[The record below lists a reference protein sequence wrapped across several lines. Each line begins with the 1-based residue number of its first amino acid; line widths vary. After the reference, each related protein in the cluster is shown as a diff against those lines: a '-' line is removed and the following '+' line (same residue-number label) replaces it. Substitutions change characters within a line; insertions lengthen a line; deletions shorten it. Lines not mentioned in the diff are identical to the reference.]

1 MARRFPVV
9 SSDWLSRASLLGAA
23 LLVLVGALVLV
34 GWVQGIDALVQL
46 QPDYAPMQPNM
57 ALSLIAIGIVLLA
70 LEWEAHRLVWLAV
83 LPAAMG
89 LLTILQYVAG
99 WNLSIDEF
107 LLQVHI
113 TVDPSAP
120 GRMSRLTA
128 LALFITGLGLLWF
141 DRPLLPRLRPWLIS
155 LAASL
160 VIAIGL
166 EPLIGWLLGLSTTSV
181 WVLNIRPAPLNGLS
195 LVLLGHLLLSRAW
208 RDDPDRAAGLPSWL
222 PVPVVAAGVML
233 TLLFTAA
240 LHHRETGFIRSTTQL
255 TINNAAIVLNYE
267 LDNEAKTLQRMAARW
282 MQTGQ
287 LTADIRNREGAAFRE
302 DFPALRSLTWI
313 DQTGYTRWVFPEKGN
328 EHLLDYDHGKDVLHR
343 ELIAQVQ
350 TTGKLAF
357 SRLVQLPL
365 GGQGF
370 LICAPLPAADSSN
383 SQVLMGEFF
392 YPVLLE
398 TVEKRLH
405 LSALY
410 AVTIDIDGQ
419 RVFEQFP
426 PDPVRAGLR
435 EESVFNLFN
444 QRLRISL
451 TPSEVALRRGRQ
463 LFPELVTGLGLGLSV
478 LLGVIVNLA
487 RTAHVRRRAA
497 EQVNKR
503 LVAENEERRRAEQA
517 LRASQAATRK
527 LSLVASSTD
536 NLVAITQ
543 ATGHLEWINDSF
555 VRLFGFNLT
564 EVIGRPLTQ
573 LLVSPD
579 TDPPTVSRLRD
590 ALQRKVPF
598 HADLVC
604 HARDGRRYHLHLDLQ
619 PVHNEASAV
628 ENFIAILTDI
638 TARVETENYLRR
650 AKEEADDASRAKSE
664 FLASMSHEIRTPMN
678 GVIGMTSL
686 LLETPLNAEQR
697 DCVNIIRSSGDAL
710 LAIIKDILDFSK
722 IESGM
727 MELERQPFEL
737 AGCIEEALDMFA
749 VQAAVKHIDLAYF
762 TDPGVPAW
770 IVGDVTRLRQIIV
783 NLLNN
788 AVKFT
793 PRGCVSVEVSPA
805 EMPPPGPHQGS
816 GTVPTPAAGPATAL
830 AEPCRIE
837 IAVRDTGIG
846 IPQEKRK
853 LLFKLFSQ
861 VDSSTTRKYGGTGLG
876 LAICQRLCAL
886 MGGEIRVESEP
897 GRGSV
902 FAFTIPV
909 QPMPLSGPP
918 PASAFP
924 AALQGCSVLVVDGH
938 AASRRFLTNTLTGAG
953 LACETAESVQAAR
966 MLAARIQPPVLLI
979 VDHLLPDGEGRQLVL
994 DLRKHWRQPLL
1005 PVLLLLSA
1013 GEPIPRALLA
1023 ELAPVLP
1030 LVKPLKVTPLLL
1042 TIRSFFVTPA
1052 TPAVAAAES
1061 RLLSDD
1067 IPLDILLVE
1076 DNPVNRS
1083 VALGQLGRLGY
1094 KAYAAANGREAIN
1107 AFETRDYD
1115 LVMMD
1120 LQMPTMDGLEATREL
1135 RRRLPSERQPCII
1148 ALTANAVQGD
1158 REECLAAGMNDYLTK
1173 PLKLDVLAAAIRRNF
1188 SPKASA

>member
-1 MARRFPVV
+1 MARRFPVLP
-9 SSDWLSRASLLGAA
+9 SDRLSRASLLGAA
-23 LLVLVGALVLV
+23 LLVLVGALVLL
-34 GWVQGIDALVQL
+34 GWMQGIDALVQL
-46 QPDYAPMQPNM
+46 APDYAPMQPNM
-57 ALSLIAIGIVLLA
+57 ALGLIALGIVLLA

-83 LPAAMG
+83 LPAAVG
-89 LLTILQYVAG
+89 FLTIFQYVAG

-113 TVDPSAP
+113 PVDPSAP

-128 LALFITGLGLLWF
+128 LALCLSGLGLLWC
-141 DRPLLPRLRPWLIS
+141 DRPLLPRLRPWMIS
-155 LAASL
+155 LVASL
-160 VIAIGL
+160 VIVIGL
-166 EPLIGWLLGLSTTSV
+166 EPLLGGLLGLSSTSM
-181 WVLNIRPAPLNGLS
+181 WGLNIRPAPLNGLA
-195 LVLLGHLLLSRAW
+195 LVLLGHLLLSRVW
-208 RDDPDRAAGLPSWL
+208 RDDPDRVTGDLPSWL

-240 LHHRETGFIRSTTQL
+240 LHHREMDFIRSTTQL
-255 TINNAAIVLNYE
+255 TINNAAVVLNYE
-267 LDNEAKTLQRMAARW
+267 LDNEAKTLQRMASRW
-282 MQTGQ
+282 TQTGQ
-287 LTADIRNREGAAFRE
+287 LTADIRNREGAAYRE

-313 DQTGYTRWVFPEKGN
+313 DQTGYTRWVFPEQGN
-328 EHLLDYDHGKDVLHR
+328 EHLLNYDHGKDALHR
-343 ELIAQVQ
+343 GLIAQVGA
-350 TTGKLAF
+350 TGKLAF
-357 SRLVQLPL
+357 SRLVPLPL

-370 LICAPLPAADSSN
+370 FICAPLSEADGSN
-383 SQVLMGEFF
+383 PQVLLGEFF

-419 RVFEQFP
+419 RVFDQFP

-435 EESVFNLFN
+435 EDSVFNLFG
-444 QRLRISL
+444 QRIRISL
-451 TPSEVALRRGRQ
+451 TPSEAALRRSRQ

-487 RTAHVRRRAA
+487 RTAHMRRRAA
-497 EQVNKR
+497 EQANKR

-517 LRASQAATRK
+517 LRISQASTRK

-543 ATGHLEWINDSF
+543 ATGQLEWINDSF
-555 VRLFGFNLT
+555 VRLLGFKLT
-564 EVIGRPLTQ
+564 EVIGRHLTQ
-573 LLVSPD
+573 LLVGPD

-598 HADLVC
+598 KADLAC
-604 HARDGRRYHLHLDLQ
+604 HARDGRRFHLHLDLQ
-619 PVHNEASAV
+619 PVHSETSVV

-686 LLETPLNAEQR
+686 LLETPLTVEQR
-697 DCVNIIRSSGDAL
+697 DCVNTIRSSGDAL

-722 IESGM
+722 IESGK

-737 AGCIEEALDMFA
+737 ARCIEEALDMFTP
-749 VQAAVKHIDLAYF
+749 QAAAKHINLAYF
-762 TDPGVPAW
+762 IDPGVPAW

-793 PRGCVSVEVSPA
+793 PRGYVSIEVSPA
-805 EMPPPGPHQGS
+805 GSSPDAPP
-816 GTVPTPAAGPATAL
+816 VPPAAET
-830 AEPCRIE
+830 CRIE

-853 LLFKLFSQ
+853 LLFKPFSQ

-876 LAICQRLCAL
+876 LVICQRLCSL
-886 MGGEIRVESEP
+886 MGGEIRAESDP

-909 QPMPLSGPP
+909 QPMPSFGPP
-918 PASAFP
+918 PVSALP
-924 AALQGCSVLVVDGH
+924 AALQGSLVLVVDGH
-938 AASRRFLTNTLTGAG
+938 AASRRFLTNTLTEAG
-953 LACETAESVQAAR
+953 LACEAAESIQAAR
-966 MLAARIQPPVLLI
+966 LLAERMPPPLLLV
-979 VDHLLPDGEGRQLVL
+979 VDHSLPDGEGRQLVD
-994 DLRKHWRQPLL
+994 DLRKHWQQPLL

-1030 LVKPLKVTPLLL
+1030 LVKPLKYTPLLL
-1042 TIRSFFVTPA
+1042 TIRSFFVPPSAPA
-1052 TPAVAAAES
+1052 AAVATS
-1061 RLLSDD
+1061 RRLSDD
-1067 IPLDILLVE
+1067 IPLAILLVE
-1076 DNPVNRS
+1076 DNPLNRS
-1083 VALGQLGRLGY
+1083 VALSQLQRLGY
-1094 KAYAAANGREAIN
+1094 RADAAGDGLEAIN
-1107 AFETRDYD
+1107 AFVSRDYD

-1148 ALTANAVQGD
+1148 AITANAILGD
-1158 REECLAAGMNDYLTK
+1158 REGCLAAGMNDYLTK
-1173 PLKLDVLAAAIRRNF
+1173 PLKLEVLAAAIRRNF
-1188 SPKASA
+1188 APQASA

>member
-9 SSDWLSRASLLGAA
+9 PSDWLSRASLLGAA
-23 LLVLVGALVLV
+23 LLVLVGVLVLV

-46 QPDYAPMQPNM
+46 QPEYAPMQPNM

-70 LEWEAHRLVWLAV
+70 LEWKAHRLVWLAV
-83 LPAAMG
+83 LPAAVG

-128 LALFITGLGLLWF
+128 LTLFLSGLDLLWF
-141 DRPLLPRLRPWLIS
+141 DRPLLPRLRPWMIS

-166 EPLIGWLLGLSTTSV
+166 EPLIGGLLGLSTTSV
-181 WVLNIRPAPLNGLS
+181 WGLNIRPAPLNGLS
-195 LVLLGHLLLSRAW
+195 LVLLGLLLLSRVW
-208 RDDPDRAAGLPSWL
+208 RDDPDRADGLPGWL
-222 PVPVVAAGVML
+222 PVPVAAAGVML

-240 LHHRETGFIRSTTQL
+240 LHHREAGFIRSTTQL

-287 LTADIRNREGAAFRE
+287 LTVDIRNREGAAYRD

-328 EHLLDYDHGKDVLHR
+328 EHLLDYDHGKDALHR
-343 ELIAQVQ
+343 ALIAQVQ
-350 TTGKLAF
+350 TTGKLAL

-365 GGQGF
+365 GGRGF
-370 LICAPLPAADSSN
+370 LICAPLPGADGSN
-383 SQVLMGEFF
+383 PQVLMGEFF

-398 TVEKRLH
+398 AVEKRLH

-444 QRLRISL
+444 QRIRISL
-451 TPSEVALRRGRQ
+451 TPSELALRRGRQ

-478 LLGVIVNLA
+478 LLGVIVHLA

-497 EQVNKR
+497 EQANKR

-517 LRASQAATRK
+517 LRVSQAATRK

-555 VRLFGFNLT
+555 VRLLGFKLT
-564 EVIGRPLTQ
+564 EVIGRHLMQ

-579 TDPPTVSRLRD
+579 TDPPTVSSLRD
-590 ALQRKVPF
+590 ALQRKVPL

-604 HARDGRRYHLHLDLQ
+604 HARDGRRFHLHLDLQ
-619 PVHNEASAV
+619 PVHGETSAV
-628 ENFIAILTDI
+628 DNFIAILTDI
-638 TARVETENYLRR
+638 TARVETENYLRH
-650 AKEEADDASRAKSE
+650 AKEEADAASRAKSE

-686 LLETPLNAEQR
+686 LLDTPLTAEQR
-697 DCVNIIRSSGDAL
+697 DCVNTIRTSGDAL

-722 IESGM
+722 IESGK

-737 AGCIEEALDMFA
+737 AACIEEALDMFA

-762 TDPGVPAW
+762 IDPGVPAR

-793 PRGCVSVEVSPA
+793 PRGYVSIEVTPTEA
-805 EMPPPGPHQGS
+805 PPDAPH
-816 GTVPTPAAGPATAL
+816 APATA
-830 AEPCRIE
+830 EPCLIE

-853 LLFKLFSQ
+853 LLFKPFSQ

-876 LAICQRLCAL
+876 LVICQRLCGL

-902 FAFTIPV
+902 FVFTIPV
-909 QPMPLSGPP
+909 QPEPLSGPP
-918 PASAFP
+918 PAGALP
-924 AALQGCSVLVVDGH
+924 AALQGCSVMVVAGH
-938 AASRRFLTNTLTGAG
+938 AANRRFLTNTLTGAG
-953 LACETAESVQAAR
+953 LACATAESVQAAR
-966 MLAARIQPPVLLI
+966 MLAERIQPPVLLI
-979 VDHLLPDGEGRQLVL
+979 VDHLLPDGEGRQLAI
-994 DLRKHWRQPLL
+994 DLRKLWRQPLL
-1005 PVLLLLSA
+1005 PVLVLLSS
-1013 GEPIPRALLA
+1013 GESIPRALLA

-1030 LVKPLKVTPLLL
+1030 FVKPLKRAPLLVA
-1042 TIRSFFVTPA
+1042 IRSFFVPPA
-1052 TPAVAAAES
+1052 TLAAATTGN
-1061 RLLSDD
+1061 RLLGDE
-1067 IPLDILLVE
+1067 IPIDILLVE

-1083 VALGQLGRLGY
+1083 VALGLLGRLGY
-1094 KAYAAANGREAIN
+1094 KASAAANGREAIN

-1135 RRRLPSERQPCII
+1135 RRCLPSKRQPCII
-1148 ALTANAVQGD
+1148 ALTANAVLGD

-1173 PLKLDVLAAAIRRNF
+1173 PLKLDMLAAAIRRNF
-1188 SPKASA
+1188 TPKASA

>member
-57 ALSLIAIGIVLLA
+57 ALSLIATGIVLLA
-70 LEWEAHRLVWLAV
+70 LEWEAHQLVWLAV
-83 LPAAMG
+83 LPAAVG

-128 LALFITGLGLLWF
+128 LALFISGLGLLWF
-141 DRPLLPRLRPWLIS
+141 DRPLLPRLRPWMIS

-166 EPLIGWLLGLSTTSV
+166 EPMIGGLLGMSTTSV
-181 WVLNIRPAPLNGLS
+181 WGLNIRPAPLNGLS
-195 LVLLGHLLLSRAW
+195 LVLLGHLLLSRVW
-208 RDDPDRAAGLPSWL
+208 RDDPDRATGLPSWL
-222 PVPVVAAGVML
+222 PVPVVATGVML
-233 TLLFTAA
+233 TLLFTAV

-255 TINNAAIVLNYE
+255 TINNAATVLNYE
-267 LDNEAKTLQRMAARW
+267 LDNEAKALQRMAARW

-287 LTADIRNREGAAFRE
+287 LAADIRNREGAAYRE

-328 EHLLDYDHGKDVLHR
+328 EHLLDYDHGKDALHR

-365 GGQGF
+365 GGRGF
-370 LICAPLPAADSSN
+370 LICAPLPAADGSN
-383 SQVLMGEFF
+383 PQVLMGEFF

-398 TVEKRLH
+398 AIEKRLH

-419 RVFEQFP
+419 QVFEQFP

-435 EESVFNLFN
+435 EESVFNLFD
-444 QRLRISL
+444 QRIRISL

-463 LFPELVTGLGLGLSV
+463 LFPELVTGLGLGLSA
-478 LLGVIVNLA
+478 LLGVIVHLA

-497 EQVNKR
+497 EQANKR

-517 LRASQAATRK
+517 LRVSQAATRK

-543 ATGHLEWINDSF
+543 PTGHLEWINDSF
-555 VRLFGFNLT
+555 VHLLGFSLA
-564 EVIGRPLTQ
+564 EVIGRPLPQ
-573 LLVSPD
+573 LLLSPD
-579 TDPPTVSRLRD
+579 TDPSTVSSLRD

-598 HADLVC
+598 HADLVS

-619 PVHNEASAV
+619 PVHSETSAV

-664 FLASMSHEIRTPMN
+664 FLATMSHEIRTPMN

-686 LLETPLNAEQR
+686 LLETPLTAEQR

-722 IESGM
+722 IESGK

-749 VQAAVKHIDLAYF
+749 VQAAVKHIALAYF
-762 TDPGVPAW
+762 IDPGVPAW

-805 EMPPPGPHQGS
+805 QRPPSAPRQDS
-816 GTVPTPAAGPATAL
+816 GNAPTPAAGPATAL
-830 AEPCRIE
+830 AEPCLIE

-846 IPQEKRK
+846 IPPEKRK
-853 LLFKLFSQ
+853 LLFKPFSQ

-876 LAICQRLCAL
+876 LVICQRLCAL

-902 FAFTIPV
+902 FVFTIPV
-909 QPMPLSGPP
+909 QPMPLTGPP
-918 PASAFP
+918 PADAFP
-924 AALQGCSVLVVDGH
+924 AALQGRSVLVVDGH
-938 AASRRFLTNTLTGAG
+938 AASRRFLKNTLTGAG

-966 MLAARIQPPVLLI
+966 LLAARIPPPLLLI
-979 VDHLLPDGEGRQLVL
+979 VDHLLPDGEGRQLAL

-1005 PVLLLLSA
+1005 PVLFLLSA

-1023 ELAPVLP
+1023 ELAPALP
-1030 LVKPLKVTPLLL
+1030 LVKPLKGTPLLL
-1042 TIRSFFVTPA
+1042 TIRSFFVPPA
-1052 TPAVAAAES
+1052 TPRAAAAHS

-1076 DNPVNRS
+1076 DNPVNLS
-1083 VALGQLGRLGY
+1083 VTLGQLERLGY
-1094 KAYAAANGREAIN
+1094 KAKAVVNGLEAIN

-1120 LQMPTMDGLEATREL
+1120 LQMPTIDGLEATREL

-1148 ALTANAVQGD
+1148 AITANAVLGD
-1158 REECLAAGMNDYLTK
+1158 REGCLAAGMNDYLTK
-1173 PLKLDVLAAAIRRNF
+1173 PLKLEMLAAAIRRNF
-1188 SPKASA
+1188 APKASA